1 MKFSKQLD
9 SYQSEFT
16 QFLTDLKQ
24 KNPGMEKSQ
33 IDGRNRL
40 WDKPPID
47 LEDIKRDEVSK
58 VKQQAYVYSSK

>member
-1 MKFSKQLD
+1 MKFSKQFD

-24 KNPGMEKSQ
+24 KNPGLEADQ
-33 IDGRNRL
+33 RDGRNRL

-47 LEDIKRDEVSK
+47 LDDVKRTEVSRIRQK
-58 VKQQAYVYSSK
+58 AYVYQSK